1 MSSIHNP
8 ENRIWIELER
18 SDEAADNHERAA
30 LASKMLARL
39 GVDID
44 KPVWFSEK
52 RNRYCFTTDCAGTF
66 VESLDHGHWFNL
78 DFLADPEA

>member
-1 MSSIHNP
+1 
-8 ENRIWIELER
+8 
-18 SDEAADNHERAA
+18 
-30 LASKMLARL
+30 MLARL